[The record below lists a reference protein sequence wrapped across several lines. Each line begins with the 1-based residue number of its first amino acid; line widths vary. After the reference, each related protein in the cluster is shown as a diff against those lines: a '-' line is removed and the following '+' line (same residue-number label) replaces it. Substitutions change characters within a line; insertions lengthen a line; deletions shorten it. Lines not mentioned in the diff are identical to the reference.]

1 MLFKKT
7 IFCLL
12 LLLLFACQDQ
22 GCTEADDF
30 GEFTTNNL
38 QFPQYTNGASL
49 NSDKSLCDDYN
60 KSKLNSASVLGTLVE
75 VCVNEQGVS
84 ITKNCA
90 KDVSG
95 DDNQCSIHFQ
105 SECPSASYAEF
116 RKACFAKYASTQTSQ
131 GGPDYVIAKN
141 DTNNPNFYLLP
152 KADVSVKIRGEISMQ
167 RAGAN
172 TGQITINKGNT
183 IFNNNSFEVQ
193 SGQMLQILLSNKVAS
208 NFFDFSV
215 ISGNLV
221 GSCLEQSGGGSNV
234 PLWRGNFLDSSCLS
248 DFQSAQ
254 QLINNNYSTSKTS
267 SDTIQDG
274 LKKIIVYKTPYVENT
289 KATAPSPENWR
300 CDSTKC
306 LTDSNSEDNKSD
318 ALKIDNQATASKR
331 KLGVGFVLANNEN
344 IIPVSITSAQTTSL
358 TTIPSLVEYYKPANC
373 VGSSINKAATTDN
386 IITSKTGSTTLN
398 EAHILPTAVT
408 GYVFTSSQ
416 IDCSPSPM
424 LSVRQEISGFVEIG
438 FIKVDPSTLSLPTN
452 VAISIVNA
460 NGEFEYFASSN
471 SKIIN
476 LKSCSSS
483 LDSKCISFSSSIS
496 QAPASVFVRKGQTLL
511 IHTDANMTIEKI
523 KQFGLFVKTLPSP
536 AIYCPSSK
544 KFRMQRNML
553 CSTESGDSANSF
565 CKIGPEK
572 CQILPVSDGSS
583 PLSCQCAN
591 DANFR
596 RNWFSKF
603 GPVSSSQD
611 GYQLTTDRQLSTD
624 NCGDAN
630 IPNCTNCLN
639 HINSISQKK
648 LYSSFYE
655 TVCFDLERYQGKTSD
670 AKSALDNL
678 NADLVDLN
686 AIQLAEEL
694 LEDITILSYF
704 SAEKN
709 YGILP
714 KPTLSAFPN
723 DTSASPTINS
733 KLQLESTINSNSAGK
748 IAVFVADNQDVLNQP
763 RASCTSSCEFNITSN
778 SSITLRNGEGLKI
791 SLVNNDVAYN
801 YGTGS
806 CNILLNNKKS
816 TNCPDPDLY
825 TLKSGNLMR
834 NSTSYNVNNPFNV
847 CRKGDT
853 LHPLAS
859 AYQEI
864 FCYNGEGGVFVE
876 NDPQQTKEQA
886 KLVGLKFELDTQNPN
901 IFFKNCYID
910 GSGNHTTSCQAQCAT
925 PPCVT
930 PVCDAMKILNPN
942 FGADQVPNT
951 KIGGGTAN
959 YYTCIREAEIVK
971 AVAGSYNIS
980 VAVKNEKDI
989 IDYIDIILTPIL
1001 DLLYSGEKD
1010 CSIPLID
1017 GQPTITPSYCE
1028 KNSNNCNGKTYVVD
1042 SNNKYISSSQ
1052 STPPALYCSMTINDA
1067 NEITNANVNNSQA
1080 CAQCRP
1086 VRVGEIERIYEV
1098 ILNSNNFSN
1107 AVRIATILMVMF
1119 YGLTYLMGVSKLNQ
1133 VEMANRIFKIGILG
1147 LFLDPQSGWL
1157 WFNSL
1162 IVQPFNNG
1170 ADYLSF
1176 LFASVLE
1183 SSESKD
1189 LITALN
1195 NGDYSNKSLLFATT
1209 NDIINLFLQDETWKK
1224 VGALFFFD
1232 LFGPIYALGI
1242 FYIIWIYVFVVA
1254 NVLLVY
1260 VVAKLLMGVLFLVG
1274 PVFIV
1279 FFLFEKTKDYF
1290 KKWINTI
1297 LSYAFQQFFV
1307 IFTLNFFNMLI
1318 YHLIKLVLGF
1328 KVCWDEVWN
1337 IDLGLMNFTLLEF
1350 WTPYSNP
1357 LPPKLGAN
1365 PSLYQSAVGVP
1376 TVSAI
1381 LCLYA
1386 IVHIMKSFMPQIA
1399 ELANAITEG
1408 AYNAVNGGSLI
1419 GKSMKSIY
1427 QSGKKAFLN
1436 SYPVKTTINAAK
1448 SVAYKGLDKALGVG
1462 PDAEKRKEKEM
1473 KHRKEMLEDRDSIS
1487 ATANKK
1493 LAEFKTQNALNFAS
1507 GESDEN
1513 TLKTARAGFLNDT
1526 AKEKE
1531 LERGLKI
1538 LGISKS
1544 QYDKLKGNQKTETEK
1559 KARSQAKKDGFS
1571 KDDYLTDKGV
1581 SMKDFK
1587 NHSSLAGIMFT
1598 GFKEGSHKGG
1608 TLTKS
1613 LLEKNDSKQYDPKIS
1628 RRDFENIRRTN
1639 PDLLKEAKN
1648 VRENSFYEHSQQAQ
1662 DYVAYRASKMA
1673 KSFKNDVF
1681 NPSMNNMAGAMKNS
1695 GAFGAVGMVGG
1706 VFAGGVAGAFGGAT
1720 GLVGAGAVF
1729 AGAGIFGAVGVVSGV
1744 LGGVASPVV
1753 ATFGGI
1759 YGSLTGKGFKQGAKD
1774 AVSSMFKNVKN
1785 QFALSKFLASS
1796 SVGMAKYFGKH
1807 GLSSV
1812 RNIGVG
1818 ATSGVGILFGGVA
1831 GAATGA
1837 VHGFFSGGAQG
1848 GISAYAKSTKG
1859 SRLSTGFAGF
1869 VGVAGGAVGGAVA
1882 GIRIGAVSGVN
1893 IVNNL
1898 KNKPSVSKI
1907 INNIKE
1913 EAANNNRAI
1922 GDIGKKSAD
1931 IGFAGARKSN
1941 AGISYLHGGTVSSD
1955 IKSSV
1960 SALASSSV
1968 SSGADA
1974 IFVVAGLGVAAGA
1987 AAGATISSPR
1997 FRDTVRNSVGVEPI
2011 KRFGSGIKGGLSLA
2025 LAAPPIKVPL
2035 SFLSGFVGGVGGALR
2050 GAVGGGSRVDAE
2062 YSRSR
2067 LEGGSR
2073 IGAAARATLAGA
2085 TGAASGAATGARS
2098 GYDFIA
2104 DSNSPLYTSR
2114 LAPLYSPEE
2123 MQRVGKGGE
2132 GSTVKN
2138 TGGNVVGGRSSGG
2151 NEEGDY
2157 GVGEKIKHEQ
2167 QLYTTDG
2174 AGPPNGVEAPD

>member
-12 LLLLFACQDQ
+12 LLLLFACKDQ

-75 VCVNEQGVS
+75 VCVNERGVS

-116 RKACFAKYASTQTSQ
+116 HKACFAKYASTQTSQ
-131 GGPDYVIAKN
+131 GGPHFVIAKN

-152 KADVSVKIRGEISMQ
+152 KADVSVKIRGEISMK

-496 QAPASVFVRKGQTLL
+496 PAPASVFVRKGQTLL

-596 RNWFSKF
+596 RNWFSEF

-611 GYQLTTDRQLSTD
+611 EYQLTTDRQLSTD

-639 HINSISQKK
+639 RINSISISQKK

-778 SSITLRNGEGLKI
+778 SSITFRNGEGLKI

-801 YGTGS
+801 YGKGS

-816 TNCPDPDLY
+816 ANCPDPDLY

-901 IFFKNCYID
+901 IFFKNCHID
-910 GSGNHTTSCQAQCAT
+910 VSGTHTTSCQAQCITA
-925 PPCVT
+925 PCT
-930 PVCDAMKILNPN
+930 LPVCDAMKILNPN

-1028 KNSNNCNGKTYVVD
+1028 KNSNNCNGKTYIVD

-1052 STPPALYCSMTINDA
+1052 STPPALYCSMAINNA

-1189 LITALN
+1189 LATALN

-1297 LSYAFQQFFV
+1297 ISYAFQQFFV

-1386 IVHIMKSFMPQIA
+1386 IVHIMKSFMPKIA

-1408 AYNAVNGGSLI
+1408 MEYSAKYNLNGASGLI
-1419 GKSMKSIY
+1419 GNSMKSIY
-1427 QSGKKAFLN
+1427 QSGKKAFLD
-1436 SYPVKTTINAAK
+1436 SYPVKTAINKAK

-1462 PDAEKRKEKEM
+1462 PDAEKRKEKAM

-1639 PDLLKEAKN
+1639 PDLLKETKN

-1695 GAFGAVGMVGG
+1695 GAFGAVSMVGG
-1706 VFAGGVAGAFGGAT
+1706 VFAGAFGGAT

-1729 AGAGIFGAVGVVSGV
+1729 AGAGIFGAAGVVSGV
-1744 LGGVASPVV
+1744 LGVAASPVV

-1774 AVSSMFKNVKN
+1774 AVSGMFKNIEN

-1796 SVGMAKYFGKH
+1796 SVDMAKYFGKH

-1837 VHGFFSGGAQG
+1837 VHGFFSGGVQG
-1848 GISAYAKSTKG
+1848 GISAYAEFTKG
-1859 SRLSTGFAGF
+1859 SRLSTGFAGL

-1898 KNKPSVSKI
+1898 KNKPSVSEI

-1941 AGISYLHGGTVSSD
+1941 AGISYLRGGTVPSD

-1968 SSGADA
+1968 SSGAGA

-1987 AAGATISSPR
+1987 AAGAAISSPR
-1997 FRDTVRNSVGVEPI
+1997 FGQTVRNSIGDGPT
-2011 KRFGSGIKGGLSLA
+2011 RLASGIKGGVSLA
-2025 LAAPPIKVPL
+2025 LATPPIQVPL
-2035 SFLSGFVGGVGGALR
+2035 SLVAGLVGGVGGGVV
-2050 GAVGGGSRVDAE
+2050 GAG
-2062 YSRSR
+2062 
-2067 LEGGSR
+2067 
-2073 IGAAARATLAGA
+2073 IAARATIAGGTVVA
-2085 TGAASGAATGARS
+2085 SGAASGAATGARS

-2104 DSNSPLYTSR
+2104 DPNSPLYTSR
-2114 LAPLYSPEE
+2114 LAPLYPSQE
-2123 MQRVGKGGE
+2123 MQRVGEGGKGSIDE
-2132 GSTVKN
+2132 SAGSVD
-2138 TGGNVVGGRSSGG
+2138 VDGRGRG
-2151 NEEGDY
+2151 KKGTFYDGDDDDA
-2157 GVGEKIKHEQ
+2157 KKKHTRYQ
-2167 QLYTTDG
+2167 QIDE
-2174 AGPPNGVEAPD
+2174 AGPGSSEDRPD